1 MLASLR
7 VPLAVAVISFIAPN
21 ASEAQRGGGAIQL
34 PDGAGKD
41 LVQKRCVTCH
51 PLGQIAGS
59 AGYDQAGWKH
69 VIESMIVLPAD
80 QMTTATEY
88 LATHFPEKPGR
99 RPTLVPGP
107 VKVTFKEWMVPT
119 LGQRSRDPLQMAD
132 GLIWWAG
139 QYGSHRRPPQ
149 SEDRRDEGIRAA
161 AGGETA
167 QHHRRSRREHLVHG
181 KRQRYGGQ
189 AEHGNRRHHR
199 IQDARSERARST
211 YADVRSEGT
220 SVVHASEL
228 EHGGP
233 SDS

>member
-7 VPLAVAVISFIAPN
+7 VPLAVAVISFIVPS
-21 ASEAQRGGGAIQL
+21 ASEAQRGGAPIQL

-41 LVQKRCVTCH
+41 LVQKRCVACH

-69 VIESMIVLPAD
+69 VIESMMVLPAD

-88 LATHFPEKPGR
+88 LAAHFPEKPGR

-139 QYGSHRRPPQ
+139 QYGSLVGRLNPKTGEMKEFELPPEVKPH
-149 SEDRRDEGIRAA
+149 SIIA
-161 AGGETA
+161 
-167 QHHRRSRREHLVHG
+167 RSRREHLVHG
-181 KRQRYGGQ
+181 KRQRHSGQ
-189 AEHGNRRHHR
+189 AEHGNRRNHR
-199 IQDARSERARST
+199 IQDARSERARSA
-211 YADVRSEGT
+211 YADVRSAGT
-220 SVVHASEL
+220 SVVHASEF

-233 SDS
+233 FDS